1 MGTNG
6 WEFEDENK
14 LHVQLNKDLDKI
26 FEADIKSIQFETKLV
41 RNLTLAIFF
50 ISFVALMYLGISFPE
65 ILKTTLMVIGV
76 LFFVVISVLAFL
88 LFKSRKWFKKALEN
102 YVNGGEEE
110 DKRYLSALNKINYNG
125 GI

>member
-88 LFKSRKWFKKALEN
+88 LFKSRKWYKKALEN

-110 DKRYLSALNKINYNG
+110 DKRYLSALNKIN
-125 GI
+125 